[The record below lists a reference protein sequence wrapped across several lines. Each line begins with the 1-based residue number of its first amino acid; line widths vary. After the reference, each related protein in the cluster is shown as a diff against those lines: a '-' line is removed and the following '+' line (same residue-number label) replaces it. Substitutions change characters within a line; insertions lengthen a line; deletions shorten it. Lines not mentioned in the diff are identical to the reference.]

1 MQQYKI
7 LIHDRL
13 YTKWDVHDV
22 NTFTIVNDIT
32 VDPSKSKLF
41 TNDIFEVDDFGNVTI
56 LHSTLRSSISVPGV
70 LVIHGNKT
78 YGRDLK
84 NNKLLYKCV
93 PDDTRLPPFLVP
105 YEIKNVGFSKVFVNL
120 YVTFRFKIWDEKH
133 PRGVLDQSI
142 GQVDVLDNFYEYQLY
157 CKSLNASIQQFQK
170 ETVKALENVNHENFI
185 ESILKKFPAIEDRR
199 DDFSVFTIDPYK
211 SVDFD
216 DGFSIKGRVLSIYI
230 ANVTILMDVLN
241 LWDSFSRRISTIY
254 LPDRK
259 RPMLPTILS
268 DCLCSL
274 QANNSRFAF
283 VMDISLTEENEIV
296 DIKYSNCLI
305 KVYKNYVYE
314 EQSLLSDTNY
324 ASVLGIVKVLS
335 KKYRYTNNIRNS
347 HDIVCYLM
355 IFMNYRCAT
364 EMIKHSNGIFR
375 CTTSAPASRS
385 SVEDVPDEVNKFIN
399 VWNSSTGQYLVNTSK
414 RHELLGLDSYIH
426 ITSPIRRLVD
436 LLNIIKFQENT
447 GIITL
452 SSNSVAF
459 YEKWVADIDYINVT
473 MRSIRK
479 VQVDC
484 DLLDACVNNSS
495 ILLKEYDGY
504 VFDKV
509 NQNDG
514 LFQYMVYLPDLKL
527 SSRVTMREN
536 LNNFERKQFRLFLF
550 NNEEKSKKKIRLN
563 LIN

>member
-7 LIHDRL
+7 LVHDRL
-13 YTKWDVHDV
+13 YTKWDIHDV
-22 NTFTIVNDIT
+22 NSFKIVDDMT

-41 TNDIFEVDDFGNVTI
+41 TNDIFEVDDSGNVTI

-70 LVIHGNKT
+70 LVIHGSKT
-78 YGRDLK
+78 YGRDKK

-120 YVTFRFKIWDEKH
+120 YVTFRFKMWDEKH
-133 PRGVLDQSI
+133 PMGVLDQTI
-142 GQVDVLDNFYEYQLY
+142 GQVDILDNFYEYQLY
-157 CKSLNASIQQFQK
+157 CKSLNASIQHFQK
-170 ETVKALENVNHENFI
+170 ETVKALGNVNHENFI
-185 ESILKKFPAIEDRR
+185 ESILKKFPTIEDRR
-199 DDFSVFTIDPYK
+199 DDFSVFTIDPFK

-216 DGFSIKGRVLSIYI
+216 DGFSIKGNILSIYI

-283 VMDISLTEENEIV
+283 VIDVSLTEENEIA

-314 EQSLLSDTNY
+314 EQALLGDINY
-324 ASVLGIVKVLS
+324 TRLLGIVKFLS
-335 KKYRYTNNIRNS
+335 KKCRYTSNIRNS
-347 HDIVCYLM
+347 HDVVCYLM
-355 IFMNYRCAT
+355 IFMNYHCAT

-375 CTTSAPASRS
+375 CTTSAVKTI
-385 SVEDVPDEVNKFIN
+385 VEDVPDEVNKFIN

-452 SSNSVAF
+452 SSNSAAF
-459 YEKWVADIDYINVT
+459 YDKWVADIDYINVT

-484 DLLDACVNNSS
+484 DLLNACVNNPS
-495 ILLKEYDGY
+495 ILLKDYDGY

-514 LFQYMVYLPDLKL
+514 LFQYMVYLPQLKL

-536 LNNFERKQFRLFLF
+536 LNNFECKQFRLFLF